1 MHNFLRVTSLFVN
14 QWVNQVN
21 FPVTLYITIPWKINQ
36 GSGFLATFWYSGM
49 QYFESFWGLC
59 SLHSCTPSPPPG
71 LCPEPAG
78 GAYGAITFLYHS
90 ETGQQLFQRSWLTG
104 LELFSASQSTKRRPR
119 FPVNIE
125 KSLIIRR
132 YVLSSDTKKKE
143 NILQLV
149 GLWCPDNG
157 MRSQLSNHYDVINI
171 LNAF

>member
-1 MHNFLRVTSLFVN
+1 
-14 QWVNQVN
+14 
-21 FPVTLYITIPWKINQ
+21 
-36 GSGFLATFWYSGM
+36 M

-90 ETGQQLFQRSWLTG
+90 KTGQQLFQRSWLTG
-104 LELFSASQSTKRRPR
+104 LELFSALQSTKRRPR

-125 KSLIIRR
+125 RSLGNHKTVCSIFR
-132 YVLSSDTKKKE
+132 YKKKE

-157 MRSQLSNHYDVINI
+157 IRSQLSNHYDVINI